1 MSRLNDAIS
10 QLETDWNALVRHWEE
25 VKQVWDDEMRREF
38 EQKYWEELKSHMT
51 KVRRELERLQGAIN
65 DAKRRINEMINE
77 MR

>member
-25 VKQVWDDEMRREF
+25 VKQVWDDEVRREF

-51 KVRRELERLQGAIN
+51 KVRRELEHLQVAIN
-65 DAKRRINEMINE
+65 SAKRRINEM
-77 MR
+77 R